1 MDEEEGGKTKYLNSN
16 KPNSN
21 IPYNVVGLGDRKKAA
36 IVISFHGIVT
46 MRKVFRFT
54 LGNQLRLFNDP
65 RGPNWRNDYGR
76 RQHLFPIRNSKSI
89 NY

>member
-36 IVISFHGIVT
+36 IVISFHEIVT
-46 MRKVFRFT
+46 K
-54 LGNQLRLFNDP
+54 G
-65 RGPNWRNDYGR
+65 
-76 RQHLFPIRNSKSI
+76 FPFHSWKPTSFIQ
-89 NY
+89 